1 MAFDPTLPV
10 NGSDI
15 YASELRAQ
23 FNGLKALVDAQ
34 DVSIAN
40 LNATVST
47 QAAQIAALAV
57 ALANTAQNPS
67 VSQMGLGLSD
77 PPSQVQLQAI
87 YDTLNT
93 LINQLVRV

>member
-1 MAFDPTLPV
+1 MAFNPILPID
-10 NGSDI
+10 GSEID
-15 YASELRAQ
+15 AAELRDQ
-23 FNGLKALVDAQ
+23 
-34 DVSIAN
+34 
-40 LNATVST
+40 LNALNNLIAA
-47 QAAQIAALAV
+47 QAAQIAGLTA

-67 VSQMGLGLSD
+67 VSQMALGLSD

>member
-1 MAFDPTLPV
+1 MAFNPILPID
-10 NGSDI
+10 GSEID
-15 YASELRAQ
+15 AAELRAQ

-34 DVSIAN
+34 
-40 LNATVST
+40 
-47 QAAQIAALAV
+47 AAQIAGLAV

>member
-1 MAFDPTLPV
+1 MAFDSTKPQ
-10 NGSDI
+10 NGTD
-15 YASELRAQ
+15 L
-23 FNGLKALVDAQ
+23 DAVEIRNQ
-34 DVSIAN
+34 
-40 LNATVST
+40 LNALNDLIAA
-47 QAAQIAALAV
+47 QAAQIAALWV

-67 VSQMGLGLSD
+67 LSQMTFGLSD